1 MSLLNFPP
9 EVTLQFIQKMNLFDR
24 INLSLADTRL
34 APLCFDRSL
43 NRNSTDTIT
52 LDELRQLYEQSSTE
66 NERDQLFK
74 SNVLDKLLIKNFN
87 VVVRLYM
94 DPTDKQLV
102 ANGKILNSLKGK
114 FVLEGEREKFS
125 TTFIEKFLCLL
136 ERAEG
141 TLLLVIVHVERL
153 GIKYAGRCAQIL
165 SNKLEHGQKVYF
177 VDFCKTLSNAEKLY
191 TYANTFVQQII
202 NCMKNF
208 ARLTIYYR
216 SVPLLISF
224 REGRRRCNF
233 LSIDKRNSV
242 NSTKELIAM
251 INADSLPEAK
261 QHLEKVLALVEVA
274 ALPGGG
280 RRIECRDC
288 YTMQHSNDE
297 RLFFWLD
304 EPLWSNCTGC
314 ALK

>member
-1 MSLLNFPP
+1 
-9 EVTLQFIQKMNLFDR
+9 MNLFDR
-24 INLSLADTRL
+24 INLSLTHERL
-34 APLCFDRSL
+34 SPVYFDKYLKRKSTKTLTL
-43 NRNSTDTIT
+43 N
-52 LDELRQLYEQSSTE
+52 ELRQLYDQSRTE
-66 NERDQLFK
+66 NERDQCFK
-74 SNVLDKLLIKNFN
+74 FNVLDKLLIKNIN
-87 VVVRLYM
+87 EVVRLHL
-94 DPTDKQLV
+94 DPKGEPFVTNDKIMHFL
-102 ANGKILNSLKGK
+102 NGKFFLK
-114 FVLEGEREKFS
+114 GEREKFS

-141 TLLLVIVHVERL
+141 SLLLVIVHVERL

-202 NCMKNF
+202 NCMKNS

-280 RRIECRDC
+280 RRIKCRDC
-288 YTMQHSNDE
+288 YAMQHSNDE
-297 RLFFWLD
+297 RLFFWID
-304 EPLWSNCTGC
+304 EPLWSTCTGC